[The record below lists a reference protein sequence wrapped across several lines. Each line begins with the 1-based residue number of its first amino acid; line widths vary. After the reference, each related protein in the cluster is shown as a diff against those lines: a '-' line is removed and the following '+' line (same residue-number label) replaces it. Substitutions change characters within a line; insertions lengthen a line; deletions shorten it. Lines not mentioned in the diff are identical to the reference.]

1 MTNESFSL
9 PSELPATPHGI
20 ANCDPL
26 LVQQT
31 TRGAIQRE
39 GLLGVLI
46 RPPPDRNLCEGFG
59 KYCFGRLGFNV

>member
-46 RPPPDRNLCEGFG
+46 RPRPIAIYVKDLANIALDG
-59 KYCFGRLGFNV
+59 